1 MEITEM
7 LSWLWKISTP
17 KFSSKDS
24 YIICALMKEVTPVK
38 EENVKEKE
46 ITLPFSL
53 EERMALSSRMIEGI
67 KFSIPFY

>member
-1 MEITEM
+1 
-7 LSWLWKISTP
+7 
-17 KFSSKDS
+17 
-24 YIICALMKEVTPVK
+24 MKEVTPVK